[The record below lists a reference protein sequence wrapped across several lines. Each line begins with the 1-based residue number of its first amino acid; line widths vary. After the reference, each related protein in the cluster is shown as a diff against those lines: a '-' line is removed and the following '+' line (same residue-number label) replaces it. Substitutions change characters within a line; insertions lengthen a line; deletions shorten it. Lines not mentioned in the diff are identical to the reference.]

1 MKNLY
6 EKLLEKQKLRKELL
20 DLGLVCTVRG
30 PKGEQGIQGP
40 HGPQGAKGDKGDKGD
55 PGEAGPSYPASY
67 QSLFYTSFAESS
79 EEGVFVIS
87 TPWIVPN
94 PSDFFEI
101 LNETD
106 VLVKPGVYEISLACQ
121 MAGADNAHGAHVY
134 LQDENGSEFKALSF
148 NYPANNGTFE
158 HFYQTTLLRFENDT
172 ALSVNALILGDHDS
186 ANIEFSNANLML
198 KKILFEE

>member
-20 DLGLVCTVRG
+20 DLGLVCTVQGPRG
-30 PKGEQGIQGP
+30 EKGAQGIQGP
-40 HGPQGAKGDKGDKGD
+40 KGDKGDQ
-55 PGEAGPSYPASY
+55 GEAGPSYPASY
-67 QSLFYTSFAESS
+67 QSLFYTSFIESK

-87 TPWIVPN
+87 APWLVPN
-94 PSDFFEI
+94 PSDCFEI
-101 LNETD
+101 LNGTD

-121 MAGADNAHGAHVY
+121 MAGADDAHGAHVY

-158 HFYQTTLLRFENDT
+158 YFYQTTLLRFENDT
-172 ALSVNALILGDHDS
+172 TLSVNALILGDNDS
-186 ANIEFSNANLML
+186 ANIKFSNANLML
-198 KKILFEE
+198 KKLLFEE